1 MRFAIVDDLAFCRD
15 EIKKKLFRY
24 IGENFAG
31 EHPQIDEFDSGELF
45 LENFS
50 PETYD
55 MIFIDQYM
63 NGISGIDTAKKI
75 RESDNLV
82 ALVFITTSRD
92 HALDSYEVRASG
104 YLVKPY
110 KFKDFSRTME
120 LVNMIKLRNARFISI
135 GGRKILLREILWCD
149 RDEHYVQIHTDRQG
163 ILRLRLSFAELEQLL
178 LPYVQFLSCYRGCM
192 VNMDR
197 AVKIHNLNFIMD
209 TGEAVPFRK
218 RDRGNIE
225 KQFNSYLF
233 QREREEWLF

>member
-15 EIKKKLFRY
+15 EIKKNLFRY

-178 LPYVQFLSCYRGCM
+178 LPYIQFLSCYRGCM

-233 QREREEWLF
+233 QRE

>member
-15 EIKKKLFRY
+15 EIKKNLFRY

-92 HALDSYEVRASG
+92 HALDSYEVR
-104 YLVKPY
+104 
-110 KFKDFSRTME
+110 
-120 LVNMIKLRNARFISI
+120 
-135 GGRKILLREILWCD
+135 
-149 RDEHYVQIHTDRQG
+149 
-163 ILRLRLSFAELEQLL
+163 
-178 LPYVQFLSCYRGCM
+178 
-192 VNMDR
+192 
-197 AVKIHNLNFIMD
+197 
-209 TGEAVPFRK
+209 
-218 RDRGNIE
+218 
-225 KQFNSYLF
+225 
-233 QREREEWLF
+233 